1 MTPPPCL
8 GLYLHVPFCKH
19 ACPYCDF
26 YKIELRD
33 RPARDRLDFPERLA
47 RELELLLAAHPGLS
61 ARPLATIYFGGG
73 TPSTLEPGSV
83 ARLLH
88 RIDTLLPAPA
98 SAREVTL
105 EANPENLT
113 PARCQRWA
121 HAGINRLSIGVQSFA
136 AGDLALLERLHAP
149 ELIPAVVANARAAGI
164 TNLSLDLMFAL
175 PGQTTGEWLASLHA
189 ALALEPDHISFYGLT
204 YHERTPFH
212 DALLDGRLLET
223 DEDTQAEMYLAG
235 AELLAAH
242 GYEHYEISN
251 FARPG
256 ARSRHNQRYWTR
268 ADVLGLGPGAHSN
281 LGARRWANP
290 EDLDAWAGAT
300 DAGHLARGAVEELD
314 TEAALSERLFTHLRR
329 REGLSAAIDP
339 ALFARAGEWARRSPT
354 YSDLYHADDARF
366 QLTPRG
372 WLLAD
377 AVVREILRTE
387 PATDG

>member
-1 MTPPPCL
+1 MTPPQDL

-47 RELELLLAAHPGLS
+47 RELELLLVAHPDIAS
-61 ARPLATIYFGGG
+61 RPISTIYFGGG
-73 TPSTLEPGSV
+73 TPSTLEPGAV

-121 HAGINRLSIGVQSFA
+121 DAGINRLSIGVQSFA
-136 AGDLALLERLHAP
+136 PGDLALLERLHAP
-149 ELIPAVVANARAAGI
+149 ELIPTVVTNARAAGI

-175 PGQTTGEWLASLHA
+175 PGQTTGEWLASLNA
-189 ALALEPDHISFYGLT
+189 TLVLDPDHISFYGLT

-212 DALLDGRLLET
+212 DALLAGQVEEVD
-223 DEDTQAEMYLAG
+223 DDTQAEMYLCG

-256 ARSRHNQRYWTR
+256 VRSRHNQRYWTR

-300 DAGHLARGAVEELD
+300 DAGQLARGTVEQLD
-314 TEAALSERLFTHLRR
+314 AEAALSERLFTHLRR
-329 REGLSAAIDP
+329 REGISAATDS
-339 ALFARAGEWARRSPT
+339 ALLAQARTWARANPA
-354 YSDLYHADDARF
+354 YSDLYTIDDDGFR
-366 QLTPRG
+366 LNPRG

-377 AVVREILRTE
+377 AIVREILRTRS
-387 PATDG
+387 ATDG